1 MVKMWKEEQEAT
13 CFLRLFQTEDG
24 VELRIVNAKGQPAAF
39 GIIATIE
46 DEGVLCLHCDI
57 QNTLARGAGIQ
68 LDENN
73 KIKVQEW

>member
-1 MVKMWKEEQEAT
+1 MQK
-13 CFLRLFQTEDG
+13 
-24 VELRIVNAKGQPAAF
+24 VNPAAF